1 MSENAST
8 VRSLWNRLLG
18 KSHNGRRDRYEV
30 FGWKHTLRT
39 EDFVSM
45 YHRNGIASRIVRA
58 FPKATW
64 GDTPNVYDETKDG
77 DEKPDSLTG
86 AWQRLNKELSVV
98 HYMERADRLS
108 SLGQFGLLY
117 MGFADALPVSEP
129 VVGAAQLVYLSA
141 YSEQNVSVQ
150 RWDMDEKSPRFGLP
164 VIYTLMTSSMGQ
176 SGKNSQTKSMT
187 VHHSRVIH
195 LSEFLDDDEV
205 YGVPRLLPSY
215 NYLEDLEKVT
225 GASSETFWLTANRGI
240 LWTADSDAEFD
251 EDDRVKMKE
260 QAEEYEHQLRRNITG
275 TGIKAQVLGSETPDP
290 NGNTKNLLSLIAGT
304 HGMPQ
309 RILVG
314 AEAGELASSQD
325 SSNWIGQIDDRRAT
339 WAGPRV
345 LMPFIVKMV
354 ETGNLPRPVG
364 SITAGWDPSAGLTDK
379 EKAEIAKAK
388 TTALAAYVAT
398 DGADLVVP
406 IREFRAEI
414 LGLPEVSIY
423 EEEPEEEE
431 DEEDEDVQD
440 AFQGNASV

>member
-1 MSENAST
+1 
-8 VRSLWNRLLG
+8 
-18 KSHNGRRDRYEV
+18 
-30 FGWKHTLRT
+30 
-39 EDFVSM
+39 
-45 YHRNGIASRIVRA
+45 
-58 FPKATW
+58 
-64 GDTPNVYDETKDG
+64 
-77 DEKPDSLTG
+77 
-86 AWQRLNKELSVV
+86 
-98 HYMERADRLS
+98 
-108 SLGQFGLLY
+108 
-117 MGFADALPVSEP
+117 
-129 VVGAAQLVYLSA
+129 
-141 YSEQNVSVQ
+141 
-150 RWDMDEKSPRFGLP
+150 
-164 VIYTLMTSSMGQ
+164 
-176 SGKNSQTKSMT
+176 
-187 VHHSRVIH
+187 
-195 LSEFLDDDEV
+195 
-205 YGVPRLLPSY
+205 
-215 NYLEDLEKVT
+215 LEKVT